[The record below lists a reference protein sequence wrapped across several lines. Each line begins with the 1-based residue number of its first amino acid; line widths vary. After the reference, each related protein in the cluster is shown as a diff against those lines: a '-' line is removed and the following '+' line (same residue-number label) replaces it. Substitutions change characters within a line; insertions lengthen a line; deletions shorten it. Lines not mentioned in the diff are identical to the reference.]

1 MTWHWLMAHPSSSR
15 QAAICPSRVSYLNSI
30 WRRQMNQKTLPH
42 FRPRFSWVNCW
53 PSWEIRKGPSS
64 SSPQRRNWRRIT
76 RLVRTGPQTVAGNA
90 RTEIILEANRIEICS
105 LSRGGCRLKQL
116 RCRWITLSAFALL
129 SSLSATAQVS
139 LYTVVDMALRNST
152 TVRMAQA
159 DVMRAAAGLTESKD
173 AYIPNVNFGS
183 SLGYSYGF
191 PLGEPSVFNVSSQS
205 LLYTFSQPDYIRSAR
220 AAVQSAEFSL
230 KDAREQVVLDASLDY
245 IQLNKAQTTLATLD
259 QEKEYA
265 DKLVSIEEDRVLAGV
280 ESRME
285 LTKAKLTSA
294 RIDLQRIHLQN
305 DTEMLRQQL
314 AHLTGLP
321 AASFVTNT
329 NSIPSAPR
337 ILPGNEEKQHITM
350 QNAGVQAAQANAKS
364 KLYMSFGD
372 ARQIFRPQFYAG
384 GNYSMF
390 AKFNNYNQFY
400 QHFQY
405 NNFDIGVQIKVTLFD
420 AAIKARERRSAADFA
435 RASAQADQA
444 RDTTDEQIF
453 QLQKSL
459 TELAA
464 QQRVTQLQ
472 AELAQDQL
480 DVIATRLADGSG
492 SPGLAPLTPKDEQ
505 QAHIEER
512 ERYADVLDAN
522 YAVLR
527 AELSLLRSTGSIE
540 D

>member
-1 MTWHWLMAHPSSSR
+1 
-15 QAAICPSRVSYLNSI
+15 
-30 WRRQMNQKTLPH
+30 MN
-42 FRPRFSWVNCW
+42 R
-53 PSWEIRKGPSS
+53 
-64 SSPQRRNWRRIT
+64 
-76 RLVRTGPQTVAGNA
+76 
-90 RTEIILEANRIEICS
+90 
-105 LSRGGCRLKQL
+105 L
-116 RCRWITLSAFALL
+116 RCRWIALGAFALL
-129 SSLSATAQVS
+129 SSLGATAQVS

-152 TVRMAQA
+152 SVRIAQA

-173 AYIPNVNFGS
+173 AYIPNLNFGS

-280 ESRME
+280 ENRME

-321 AASFVTNT
+321 AASFVTNA

-337 ILPGNEEKQHITM
+337 ILPENEKQQATM

-364 KLYMSFGD
+364 KQYVAFGD

-384 GNYSMF
+384 GNYSLF
-390 AKFNNYNQFY
+390 AKFNNYNEFY

-444 RDTTDEQIF
+444 RDTTNEQIF

-540 D
+540 DWAKSGAK